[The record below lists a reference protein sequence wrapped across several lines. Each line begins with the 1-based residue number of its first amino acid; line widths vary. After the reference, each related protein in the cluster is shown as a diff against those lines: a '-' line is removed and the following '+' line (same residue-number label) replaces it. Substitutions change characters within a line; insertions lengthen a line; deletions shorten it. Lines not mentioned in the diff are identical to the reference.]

1 MYRVH
6 DNGWAP
12 GQWILM
18 AAMMFVFWAAVI
30 GVIVALVRRPAAHGY
45 SSGPAPSTPSAPH
58 DDAERILA
66 ERFARGEIEQDEYV
80 RRRDTLRQAK

>member
-30 GVIVALVRRPAAHGY
+30 GVIVALLRRPAVHGPGG
-45 SSGPAPSTPSAPH
+45 GPAPSAPH

-80 RRRDTLRQAK
+80 RRRDTLRQSK

>member
-12 GQWILM
+12 GQWIVM

-30 GVIVALVRRPAAHGY
+30 GVIVALIRRPVAHGQA
-45 SSGPAPSTPSAPH
+45 SGPLPSAPH
-58 DDAERILA
+58 DNAERILA

>member
-12 GQWILM
+12 GQWIVM
-18 AAMMFVFWAAVI
+18 AAMMLVFWAAVI
-30 GVIVALVRRPAAHGY
+30 GVIVAVVRRPPMHGPGP
-45 SSGPAPSTPSAPH
+45 GPAPSAPH

-80 RRRDTLRQAK
+80 RRRDTLRQGK

>member
-12 GQWILM
+12 GQWIVM

-30 GVIVALVRRPAAHGY
+30 GVIVALMRRPAVH
-45 SSGPAPSTPSAPH
+45 GPAPGPPPSAPH

-66 ERFARGEIEQDEYV
+66 ERFARGEIDQDEYV
-80 RRRDTLRQAK
+80 RRRDTLRQPK